1 MLARGSARTECSYG
15 PRRVPGP
22 TGMCGGTGSYS
33 AEQVLEVVEV
43 QLESDLLTMLD
54 DEPCR

>member
-1 MLARGSARTECSYG
+1 
-15 PRRVPGP
+15 
-22 TGMCGGTGSYS
+22 MCGGTGSYS